1 MVMAS
6 GLSSAVRRSDIN
18 GLSRQMLHRTS
29 NTPLEAKLKHSV
41 REVSPET
48 KKK

>member
-1 MVMAS
+1 MAS
-6 GLSSAVRRSDIN
+6 GLSSAVSRSDIN

-29 NTPLEAKLKHSV
+29 DTPSEPKLKDSV
-41 REVSPET
+41 REVSPES